1 MKQCS
6 QLLIGIALT
15 LSAMS
20 WPMPAGVRSAGVQQA
35 QGLELVGQHA
45 VGGVMLAD
53 VWAHGS
59 FVYLGTRGAGTGV
72 KIVDAS
78 NPTNP
83 QLIATLATNAASS
96 YEDVV
101 AIEANTA
108 NFRGT
113 LLAAGLQPLGAAGAR
128 GVQFWD
134 VTNPRQPRPLGFLE
148 TGAATGGVHE
158 LSLFQ
163 RGDRIF
169 ALLAV
174 PGSEAAGAGGDF
186 RIVEATDPR
195 HPRQLADWGVQAH
208 LGLRLSGNIFCHSAA
223 PSPDGRLAYL
233 SYWDA
238 GFILLDIS
246 EPTNPRYLGRTHY
259 APDEEGN
266 AHSVWPANNGNLLLA
281 ADEDFNPGGIRLEI
295 TEPLPLAGLL
305 QVAEGSLGPQL
316 CGSNQLSGALA
327 YIGRGCVGDTL
338 LSSPSGKI
346 ALIDRGTCTFRD
358 KILRAQQAGAIAA
371 LIVNN
376 VPGNPIAPGGDGVG
390 ITIPSAMISLDDGD
404 RLKAALAGGQ
414 SVRATFLG
422 DPNATWGFLRIF
434 DISEPTRPQQIGLF
448 ATENT
453 RRCPAPDS
461 GWYTIH
467 NPFVIG
473 DTAYVAW
480 YSDGV
485 RVLDI
490 ADPTNPRE
498 IGFFVPPDRT
508 DGRGLQGG
516 KSLVWGVY
524 VQNNLIFISDINTGL
539 YILRRRS

>member
-1 MKQCS
+1 MKQRS
-6 QLLIGIALT
+6 HVFIGVALA
-15 LSAMS
+15 LSAIS
-20 WPMPAGVRSAGVQQA
+20 WPMPAGVRSAGVQQVR
-35 QGLELVGQHA
+35 GVELVGQHA
-45 VGGVMLAD
+45 VGGAMLAD

-59 FVYLGTRGAGTGV
+59 FVYLGTREAGTGV

-101 AIEANTA
+101 VIEANTA

-134 VTNPRQPRPLGFLE
+134 VTNPRQSRPLGFLD

-163 RGDRIF
+163 RGDRVF

-186 RIVEATDPR
+186 RLVEATDPR
-195 HPRQLADWGVQAH
+195 HPRQLADWGVQAK
-208 LGLRLSGNIFCHSAA
+208 LGLQLSGNVFCHSAT
-223 PSPDGRLAYL
+223 PSPDGRIAYL

-246 EPTNPRYLGRTHY
+246 EPTNPRYLGRTRY
-259 APDEEGN
+259 AADEEGN
-266 AHSVWPANNGNLLLA
+266 AHSVWPANAGRLLLA

-295 TEPLPLAGLL
+295 TEPLSLAGLL
-305 QVAEGSLGPQL
+305 QTAEGSLGPQL
-316 CGSNQLSGALA
+316 CGLNQLSGGLA
-327 YIGRGCVGDTL
+327 YIGRGCVGDML

-376 VPGNPIAPGGDGVG
+376 VPGGLIAPGGDGTG
-390 ITIPSAMISLDDGD
+390 ITIPSAMISLDDGN

-414 SVRATFLG
+414 SVRATLSA

-434 DISEPTRPQQIGLF
+434 DISDPTRPQQISSF

-473 DTAYVAW
+473 DTAYIAW

-508 DGRGLQGG
+508 DGRGPRGG

-524 VQNNLIFISDINTGL
+524 VQNDLIFISDINTGL